1 MAMYASYTVFTSGTT
16 SRCGCVWITLSAT
29 PGFCVSRMSI
39 ARACSVALG
48 CGGAVALGTKLE
60 NRWKVTPGAKLVAA
74 AGAVSANKDVAY
86 GGNCECVLR
95 HSDDPSNPNSSTVG
109 MSFMNWRGDVA
120 LGGNA
125 MSSITLGK
133 DTQLTARANL
143 NSRGAG
149 QITLRAT
156 TNERLQLAG
165 LGLVPLICA
174 LVGRIRGD

>member
-1 MAMYASYTVFTSGTT
+1 MGEYRKLQPKKFEP
-16 SRCGCVWITLSAT
+16 R
-29 PGFCVSRMSI
+29 SI
-39 ARACSVALG
+39 RETAEGRYWRAYKSPALLDQISQVTSVAFADVYPYAL
-48 CGGAVALGTKLE
+48 AVTSSARVTVYNSQNRRALRTFA
-60 NRWKVTPGAKLVAA
+60 RF
-74 AGAVSANKDVAY
+74 KDVAY
-86 GGNCECVLR
+86 GGNCEAQIK

-125 MSSITLGK
+125 MSSVTLGK

-149 QITLRAT
+149 QLTLRAT

-165 LGLVPLICA
+165 LGLVPLLCA
-174 LVGRIRGD
+174 LIGRVRGD